1 MNYVNI
7 KIKNIQDNID
17 YIKNNFNYKY
27 YILDV
32 SNNAFY
38 HGMYIINEIRKI
50 DFLYVNN
57 FKDLL
62 LVRNYNKNIPTIYS
76 GNIDDDNIYDLIM
89 HNAILVIDN
98 LDILNY
104 KDIKDDVQII
114 LRIDP
119 KGYKGFN
126 NQEEIK
132 KLLSFINENKHIK
145 LLGIIATICEDDYD
159 SFKDII
165 LPLPLLEVVILNNE
179 NDKNKIKG
187 SNAIKLD
194 NSIYGFNKVK
204 KEVFKKEIKVY
215 KQAFTI
221 KAKIIN
227 IKNEKRKKKDIRL
240 GIINIGFQN
249 GMIDK
254 ITKVKINN
262 ILYEVSMITEE
273 YSLILIDDNV
283 KVNDWVIIT
292 DEDNPLQNYIDG
304 NIWQYLSFLEN
315 KFPILYDEEIKLIC

>member
-38 HGMYIINEIRKI
+38 HGMYIINEIKKI

-76 GNIDDDNIYDLIM
+76 GNIDD
-89 HNAILVIDN
+89 
-98 LDILNY
+98 
-104 KDIKDDVQII
+104 
-114 LRIDP
+114 P

-145 LLGIIATICEDDYD
+145 ILGIIATICEDDYD

-240 GIINIGFQN
+240 GIINIGFKN

-315 KFPILYDEEIKLIC
+315 KFPILYDEEVKLTC